1 MSSQTIPIIPKE
13 LNIYKRSSDA
23 PYQARIRL
31 SGGNWHR
38 VTTGERVLEDAKEK
52 AMEIYYEIRVN
63 KKNNLPP
70 VSRKCSSV
78 AKAAIAQME
87 RELEMGVGKK
97 VYKDYINFLLRFFIP
112 FFGRRSVSS
121 ITQHLLLEFD
131 EYRAEILGKFPSA
144 STLNTHNSAMNKVFQ
159 LALDKHF
166 VVKSQL
172 PVLRNNGKKSTVR
185 ASFSLAEYRLL
196 VRRLREWCHNGHTCK
211 TRMIRELL
219 RDYVVILANTGMRH
233 GTESLNI
240 KWKHIDWY
248 QNDKG
253 VKFLQFTVDG
263 KTGNR
268 QLIARTSAIKP
279 LMRIQSRFE
288 EYADLDFDEL
298 LKLKADEYVFRTA
311 DGERTDQL
319 SRAFTQF
326 LKQNDLLFGSTSEQG
341 RSLYSL
347 RHFYA
352 TMQLQRGRNIHHL
365 ARQMGTSVKMLEKH
379 YSKLTPMLVAEEFAS
394 IY

>member
-1 MSSQTIPIIPKE
+1 MSSISIIPKE
-13 LNIYKRSSDA
+13 LNIYKRSDDA

-38 VTTGERVLEDAKEK
+38 VSTGERNLSDAKEK
-52 AMEIYYEIRVN
+52 AMELYYEIRVN

-78 AKAAIAQME
+78 AKLTIALML
-87 RELEMGVGKK
+87 RDLETGVGKK
-97 VYKDYINFLLRFFIP
+97 VYNDYINFIERFFIP
-112 FFGRRSVSS
+112 FFGRRSIAS
-121 ITQHLLLEFD
+121 ITQSLLLEFD
-131 EYRAEILGKFPSA
+131 EFRAEKLGKYPSA
-144 STLNTHNSAMNKVFQ
+144 STLNTHNSAMNKIFQ
-159 LALDKHF
+159 VALDNNF

-172 PVLRNNGKKSTVR
+172 PVLRNNGKKNLVR
-185 ASFSLAEYRLL
+185 PSFTLDEYRL
-196 VRRLREWCHNGHTCK
+196 VIRRLREWSKTGHTAK

-219 RDYVVILANTGMRH
+219 RDYVTILANTGMRH

-240 KWKHIDWY
+240 KWKHIVWY
-248 QNDKG
+248 QNEKRQ
-253 VKFLQFTVDG
+253 KFIQITVDG

-268 QLIARTSAIKP
+268 QLIARASVLKP
-279 LMRIQSRFE
+279 LMRIQSRFDDI
-288 EYADLDFDEL
+288 ADMSFDEL
-298 LKLKADEYVFRTA
+298 LKANVDEYVFRTA
-311 DGERTDQL
+311 DGQRTNQL
-319 SRAFTQF
+319 DRAFNRF
-326 LKQNDLLFGSTSEQG
+326 LKDSDLLYGSTSEQG

-379 YSKLTPMLVAEEFAS
+379 YSKLTPMLVADEFSS

>member
-172 PVLRNNGKKSTVR
+172 PVLKNNGKKSTVR

-196 VRRLREWCHNGHTCK
+196 VRRLREWGHTGHTGK

-311 DGERTDQL
+311 DGQRTDQL

-326 LKQNDLLFGSTSEQG
+326 LKQNDLLVGSTSEQG
-341 RSLYSL
+341 RSLSSL

>member
-1 MSSQTIPIIPKE
+1 MKSQTIPIIPKE
-13 LNIYKRSSDA
+13 LNIYKRSNDA

-31 SGGNWHR
+31 SSGSWHR
-38 VTTGERVLEDAKEK
+38 VTTGERVLDDARDK
-52 AMEIYYEIRVN
+52 ALELYYEIRVN

-78 AKAAIAQME
+78 ARLTIAHLE
-87 RELEMGVGKK
+87 RDLEIGVGKK
-97 VYKDYINFLLRFFIP
+97 VYKDYINFITRFFIP
-112 FFGRRSVSS
+112 FFGRRSISS
-121 ITQHLLLEFD
+121 ITQNLLIEFD
-131 EYRAEILGKFPSA
+131 EFRAEKLGKYPSA

-159 LALDKHF
+159 IALDNHF

-172 PVLRNNGKKSTVR
+172 PVLRNSGKKNAVR
-185 ASFSLAEYRLL
+185 PSFTISEYRSI
-196 VRRLREWCHNGHTCK
+196 VRRLRDWSKTGHTGK

-219 RDYVVILANTGMRH
+219 RDYVLVLANTGIRH

-240 KWKHIDWY
+240 KWKHIEWFE
-248 QNDKG
+248 NANHE
-253 VKFLQFTVDG
+253 KFLQITVNG

-268 QLIARTSAIKP
+268 QLIARHSVVNHLK
-279 LMRIQSRFE
+279 RIQSRFE
-288 EYADLDFDEL
+288 NIADMSFDEL
-298 LKLKADEYVFRTA
+298 IKARLDEHVFRTS
-311 DGERTDQL
+311 DGQRTNQL
-319 SRAFTQF
+319 DRSFNKF
-326 LKQNDLLFGSTSEQG
+326 LRENDLLFGSTSETG

-379 YSKLTPMLVAEEFAS
+379 YSKLTPMLVANEFAS
-394 IY
+394 IS

>member
-1 MSSQTIPIIPKE
+1 MKLQTITIIPKE

-38 VTTGERVLEDAKEK
+38 VTTGERVLENAKDK
-52 AMEIYYEIRVN
+52 AMELYYEIRMN

-70 VSRKCSSV
+70 VSRKCSSI
-78 AKAAIAQME
+78 AKATIAHMQ
-87 RELEMGVGKK
+87 RDLETGVGKK
-97 VYKDYINFLLRFFIP
+97 VYNDYINFINRFFIP
-112 FFGRRSVSS
+112 FFGRRSISS
-121 ITQHLLLEFD
+121 IGQKLLIEFD
-131 EYRAEILGKFPSA
+131 EFRAEKLGKYPSA

-159 LALDKHF
+159 VALDNNF

-172 PVLRNNGKKSTVR
+172 PILRNNGKKNSVR
-185 ASFSLAEYRLL
+185 PSFTISEYRII
-196 VRRLREWCHNGHTCK
+196 VRRLRDWSKTGHTNK

-219 RDYVVILANTGMRH
+219 RDYVLILANTGMRH
-233 GTESLNI
+233 GTESLSL
-240 KWKHIDWY
+240 KWKHIEWFE
-248 QNDKG
+248 NDKRE
-253 VKFLQFTVDG
+253 KFLQITVDG

-268 QLIARTSAIKP
+268 QLIARHSVINH
-279 LMRIQSRFE
+279 LMRIKSHFE
-288 EYADLDFDEL
+288 DLDDMSLDEI
-298 LKLKADEYVFRTA
+298 LKARLNEYVFRTR
-311 DGERTDQL
+311 DGQRTNQL
-319 SRAFTQF
+319 DRAFNQF
-326 LKQNDLLFGSTSEQG
+326 LKQNDMLFGSTSDTG

-352 TMQLQRGRNIHHL
+352 TIQLQRGRNIHHL

-379 YSKLTPMLVAEEFAS
+379 YSKLTPMLVANEFAS